1 MKVHKF
7 MMWIGAGKPYLGG
20 KASFVDGLLWWV
32 MALLDAR
39 ALGCIL
45 KVFRALVCSHKVLH
59 PDVLFPAILAYPA
72 YLVVP
77 TCDLWPPGH

>member
-1 MKVHKF
+1 M
-7 MMWIGAGKPYLGG
+7 GAKPV
-20 KASFVDGLLWWV
+20 FVDGLLWWV

-59 PDVLFPAILAYPA
+59 PDVLFPAIFALPA
-72 YLVVP
+72 YLVMP
-77 TCDLWPPGH
+77 NF